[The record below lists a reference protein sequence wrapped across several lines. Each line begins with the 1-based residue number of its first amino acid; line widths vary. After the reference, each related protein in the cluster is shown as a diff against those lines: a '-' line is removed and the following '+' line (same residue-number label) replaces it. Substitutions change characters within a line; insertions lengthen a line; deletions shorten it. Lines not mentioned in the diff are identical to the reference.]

1 MNFAIIKY
9 LAGLMRV
16 FWKDEYRDYVESIKI
31 EMREDEDIESFL
43 KRLNSMGDERSI
55 LKILN
60 TMLLDHGFQNHCN
73 NNGWI
78 ESRQASD
85 VRYDMITLLKNDG
98 FKVEKDQVMLP
109 PFSNALQFE
118 KYVQQIFE
126 TLGYKTHIE
135 PPQGNIRPDL
145 IVSEKNNPEEKIIV
159 EIKHYEKKS
168 SY

>member
-1 MNFAIIKY
+1 
-9 LAGLMRV
+9 MRV

-85 VRYDMITLLKNDG
+85 VRYDVITLFQKPEL
-98 FKVEKDQVMLP
+98 VL
-109 PFSNALQFE
+109 
-118 KYVQQIFE
+118 
-126 TLGYKTHIE
+126 TKTYDVTIE
-135 PPQGNIRPDL
+135 RW
-145 IVSEKNNPEEKIIV
+145 
-159 EIKHYEKKS
+159 KS
-168 SY
+168 DPSYIC